1 MTFRITYTLYRF
13 PKYCSQKHTKGKE
26 LGREYLRQIFEYLC
40 LGGAEKRI
48 ELGRYFS
55 QGIGGFWGFSNV
67 LFLNLDH
74 RSAGISY
81 FSLKGTFVFMHF
93 D

>member
-1 MTFRITYTLYRF
+1 MTFRITYTFHRF
-13 PKYCSQKHTKGKE
+13 PKYCSEKHTKGKE
-26 LGREYLRQIFEYLC
+26 LGREYLTQIFEYVC
-40 LGGAEKRI
+40 LGGAEQRT

-67 LFLNLDH
+67 LFLNLGH
-74 RSAGISY
+74 SSAYISY
-81 FSLKGTFVFMHF
+81 FSLKDAFVFMHF